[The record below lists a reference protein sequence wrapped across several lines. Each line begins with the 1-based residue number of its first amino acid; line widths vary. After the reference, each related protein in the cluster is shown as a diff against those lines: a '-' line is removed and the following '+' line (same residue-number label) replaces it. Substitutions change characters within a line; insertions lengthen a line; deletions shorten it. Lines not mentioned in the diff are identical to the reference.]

1 MWPYYYPVRI
11 GEVFACRY
19 QVVGKLG
26 FGMTATTWLARDLKH
41 SRYVVL
47 KIYLESRFLGYREP
61 PEIAAYECLN
71 AGPKDHPGRKAIR
84 RLLGWFTIMGPTGKH
99 YCLVH
104 PPLWG
109 SLSDWLETQKSCI
122 CTGCTNFPRVT
133 AHMLA
138 VILRQIFLALDYAKE
153 CDIVHTDI
161 SANNVMFEIQDNSVL
176 EEIERA
182 ELEDPMPRKEIHGR
196 FIYQSYLIPLPKNAA
211 GPGLPLL
218 YIYRAP
224 EVCLGMRWG
233 FEVDIWNVGCM
244 IWNIFEGNSL
254 FDGQDPGLQ
263 YRFSTRSHLAQMV
276 WLLGPPSREF
286 LMGGSPW
293 SMKYFAPDGKGSL
306 REVETSLKFWEGE
319 GEDRDLFIRFMK
331 KMLQWDPKDRQTARQ
346 LLEDE
351 WLTNRLKRV
360 RRPITI
366 RPPAQSRTTHQT
378 ARVGRS
384 PK

>member
-1 MWPYYYPVRI
+1 MSKFIRKQLGKLSPSRALSFVRRPADKVPQLLTSLKDFSNANFERLDPKIPIEEETLPGYDQMWPYYYPVRI

-153 CDIVHTDI
+153 CDIVHT
-161 SANNVMFEIQDNSVL
+161 
-176 EEIERA
+176 
-182 ELEDPMPRKEIHGR
+182 G
-196 FIYQSYLIPLPKNAA
+196 QS
-211 GPGLPLL
+211 
-218 YIYRAP
+218 
-224 EVCLGMRWG
+224 
-233 FEVDIWNVGCM
+233 
-244 IWNIFEGNSL
+244 
-254 FDGQDPGLQ
+254 
-263 YRFSTRSHLAQMV
+263 
-276 WLLGPPSREF
+276 
-286 LMGGSPW
+286 
-293 SMKYFAPDGKGSL
+293 
-306 REVETSLKFWEGE
+306 
-319 GEDRDLFIRFMK
+319 
-331 KMLQWDPKDRQTARQ
+331 
-346 LLEDE
+346 
-351 WLTNRLKRV
+351 
-360 RRPITI
+360 
-366 RPPAQSRTTHQT
+366 
-378 ARVGRS
+378 
-384 PK
+384 

>member
-1 MWPYYYPVRI
+1 MSKFIRKQLGKLSPSRALSFVRRPADKVPQLLTSLKDFSNANFERLDPKIPIEEETLPGYDQMWPYYYPVRI

-218 YIYRAP
+218 CDFGEARCTQKELRKKKEFLGDDIFQPDIYRAP

-244 IWNIFEGNSL
+244 GVLYALDTRFTPTLKVPIIFPWKKC
-254 FDGQDPGLQ
+254 F
-263 YRFSTRSHLAQMV
+263 
-276 WLLGPPSREF
+276 RE
-286 LMGGSPW
+286 
-293 SMKYFAPDGKGSL
+293 
-306 REVETSLKFWEGE
+306 
-319 GEDRDLFIRFMK
+319 I
-331 KMLQWDPKDRQTARQ
+331 
-346 LLEDE
+346 
-351 WLTNRLKRV
+351 
-360 RRPITI
+360 
-366 RPPAQSRTTHQT
+366 
-378 ARVGRS
+378 
-384 PK
+384 